1 MTNWQ
6 PVDNGS
12 GFVFDNTNYVGAV
25 APGTAIEDA
34 WWYGWTIEGSM
45 EYVGTPDFWTTFN
58 TSANPE
64 FAFDQT
70 TYVGAVDPAAT
81 TEWYSFALPGSYPAT
96 AAEIDTAPTSA
107 GTFAPNVT
115 FAPSMAGITAAT
127 ACPSIAG
134 DLVDVEQSSTT
145 ATVTL
150 DGQEFVV
157 CEVSGTLTED
167 ATLSNTVVW
176 SLVDRVNVGNG
187 NDAQTSDTTFQNVT
201 LTIEAGTQLMNKAG
215 SSLVVTR
222 GAKIMAEGT
231 ATQPIVMS
239 GIATTDDFGAD
250 TEWGGL
256 ILQGFAYHNK
266 CGNFKTEA
274 VCNIAGEGASGFFGG
289 FDNSDSSGTLKY
301 VIVTEA
307 GLELSSGDE
316 LNGIS
321 FMGIGYGTTIDYV
334 QIHNNKDDGVE
345 FSGGAV
351 DVTHLVLTG
360 NRDDSIDWDEGYV
373 GNIQYALIVQYQ
385 NEDKSSNRI
394 FEADTAGDANE
405 SAYQE
410 SNPTVANVTA
420 ITDLSTATYGAG
432 NIGDGIH
439 LKKGSEGVFVNT
451 LIVGD
456 IDNCVYIDD
465 ETVESTVARVNDDSI
480 NSAFV
485 NVYCGAISTLD
496 NRSPYILDSVNT
508 LTSISLSDTLAETA
522 IGAVTATIESAE
534 VDGSAN

>member
-1 MTNWQ
+1 MNQDLMKIFT
-6 PVDNGS
+6 VSALAAALAACGSDSDSNG
-12 GFVFDNTNYVGAV
+12 
-25 APGTAIEDA
+25 
-34 WWYGWTIEGSM
+34 GSDT
-45 EYVGTPDFWTTFN
+45 TPANSYN

-64 FAFDQT
+64 FTFDQT

-96 AAEIDTAPTSA
+96 AAAIDTASTSA

-176 SLVDRVNVGNG
+176 SMVGRVNVGNG
-187 NDAQTSDTTFQNVT
+187 NGAQTSGTTFENVT
-201 LTIEAGTQLMNKAG
+201 LTVEAGTQLMNKAG

-222 GAKIMAEGT
+222 GSKIMAEGT

-250 TEWGGL
+250 EEWGGL
-256 ILQGFAYHNK
+256 VLQGYAYHNK
-266 CGNFKTEA
+266 CGDFKTET

-301 VIVTEA
+301 VVVTEA
-307 GLELSSGDE
+307 GLELANGDE
-316 LNGIS
+316 LNGIG
-321 FMGIGYGTTIDYV
+321 FMSVGYGTTIDYV

-345 FSGGAV
+345 FFGGAV
-351 DVTHLVLTG
+351 DAKHLVLTG
-360 NRDDSIDWDEGYV
+360 IKDDNIDWDEGYV

-385 NEDKSSNRI
+385 NQDKSSNHT
-394 FEADTAGDANE
+394 FEMDTAGDANE

-420 ITDLSTATYGAG
+420 ISDLSTASYGAG

-456 IDNCVYIDD
+456 IDQCVYLEDD
-465 ETVESTVARVNDDSI
+465 TVESSVAKDNGNSI

-485 NVYCGAISTLD
+485 NVYCGAINTLD
-496 NRSPYILDSVNT
+496 NNSGYTLDSVNT
-508 LTSISLSDTLAETA
+508 LTSVSLSDTLAETA

-534 VDGSAN
+534 VDGTAN